1 MAMLA
6 FYAGLM
12 IGVVAGMVVISLVSM
27 VQQKE
32 GPQEA
37 GRR

>member
-6 FYAGLM
+6 FYAGLL

-27 VQQKE
+27 VQQE
-32 GPQEA
+32 ERVQEA
-37 GRR
+37 DRR

>member
-6 FYAGLM
+6 FYAGLL

-27 VQQKE
+27 VQQE
-32 GPQEA
+32 DRAQEA
-37 GRR
+37 DRR